1 MPSTPPPDREAQ
13 RDAVADRVR
22 RVATDRDVAAFTAL
36 FDYYAPRINAY
47 LLRIGTDATVAEEI
61 AQETMVV
68 LWQKA
73 HLFDPTKSSLATW
86 LFRVAR
92 NRRIDVLRRS
102 RGMVLDEEATLAVA
116 DDGDGP
122 DQGID
127 SSRRADRVRAA
138 MAELPREQA
147 TLIQLSFFD
156 ERSHSEIAAATGL
169 PLGTVKSRIRLAFG
183 QLRRRLDML
192 RGD

>member
-1 MPSTPPPDREAQ
+1 MPLTPPPDREAQ
-13 RDAVADRVR
+13 RGVVADQVR
-22 RVATDRDVAAFTAL
+22 RVAVERDVAAFTAL
-36 FDYYAPRINAY
+36 FDYFAPRINAY
-47 LLRIGTDATVAEEI
+47 LLRIGTDPTVAEEI
-61 AQETMVV
+61 TQEAMVV

-73 HLFDPTKSSLATW
+73 HLFDPAKSSLATW

-116 DDGDGP
+116 DDGDSP

-147 TLIQLSFFD
+147 ALIQLSFFD
-156 ERSHSEIAAATGL
+156 ERSHSEISAATGL

-192 RGD
+192 RDD